1 MPQQTMRE
9 FFLKGQTVLTCFTA
23 QSIRTASL
31 FTHHGM
37 SCALIEYFAEQGTS
51 RGGAD
56 IRRIV
61 QRLSL
66 WGISMLFVVGGN
78 GVCPWEP

>member
-1 MPQQTMRE
+1 MVLALHQGVKLRSHVLAL
-9 FFLKGQTVLTCFTA
+9 FWHCKNLKTPKNP
-23 QSIRTASL
+23 
-31 FTHHGM
+31 
-37 SCALIEYFAEQGTS
+37 EQGTS

-78 GVCPWEP
+78 GVDPTRDCKTLSSSCWVLVA

>member
-1 MPQQTMRE
+1 MAC
-9 FFLKGQTVLTCFTA
+9 LLLTYEAAKSFCVRHCRY
-23 QSIRTASL
+23 ISL
-31 FTHHGM
+31 VILCRII
-37 SCALIEYFAEQGTS
+37 SLIAFAEQGTS

-78 GVCPWEP
+78 GVNPITF